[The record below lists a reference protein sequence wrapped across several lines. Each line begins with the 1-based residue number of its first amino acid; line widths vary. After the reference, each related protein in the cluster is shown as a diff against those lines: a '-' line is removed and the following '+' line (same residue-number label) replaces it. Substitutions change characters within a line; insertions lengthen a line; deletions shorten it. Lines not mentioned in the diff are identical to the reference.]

1 MIDVAE
7 RAGVTVSTASRALA
21 RPEMVRPETRARVEA
36 AAEALG
42 YVPNRVA
49 RSLITGSSATIAIV
63 VPQLVS
69 AYFAEICHAGQVA
82 ARERGYATFIVDSGS
97 SPQQE
102 RETMRR
108 LIAGGIDGIIICA
121 ASSSYAPGD
130 TPIVFVNRL
139 VRGSHAVLLDQF
151 QIVNTQIEHL
161 RFLGHRRIAWIAGP
175 KGYWTSSI
183 RHRHIERLRVRF
195 PIEIIEGI
203 PPTFEGG
210 QEVVKHL
217 DPSITAV
224 AAFTDSQASGILSA
238 AAEHGIPVPEDL
250 SVIGS
255 DGTRLGEMVT
265 PPLTTVQSPLEQMAK
280 SAVSLLLDH
289 LRDERA
295 ATIVET
301 LPVEL
306 VVRSSTAPLP
316 VSSPPI
322 KVEDK

>member
-1 MIDVAE
+1 MVDVAE

-21 RPEMVRPETRARVEA
+21 RRDGAARDAARVKPA
-36 AAEALG
+36 AREPSATSPTAW
-42 YVPNRVA
+42 
-49 RSLITGSSATIAIV
+49 RSLITGTSATIAIV
-63 VPQLVS
+63 VPQLVNF
-69 AYFAEICHAGQVA
+69 YFAEICRAAQARRVRDVQSSRATAVRSKSARHAPAHRRRDRRHHHLLPAYPPATYTHRV
-82 ARERGYATFIVDSGS
+82 RESSRLRGA
-97 SPQQE
+97 
-102 RETMRR
+102 
-108 LIAGGIDGIIICA
+108 
-121 ASSSYAPGD
+121 
-130 TPIVFVNRL
+130 
-139 VRGSHAVLLDQF
+139 HAVLLDQV

-183 RHRHIERLRVRF
+183 RRRYIERLRVRF

-210 QEVVKHL
+210 QEAAPL

-224 AAFTDSQASGILSA
+224 ATFNDSQASGILS

-255 DGTRLGEMVT
+255 DGTRLGEMVI

-289 LRDERA
+289 RRRRRA
-295 ATIVET
+295 TTIVET

-316 VSSPPI
+316 LSRPPI